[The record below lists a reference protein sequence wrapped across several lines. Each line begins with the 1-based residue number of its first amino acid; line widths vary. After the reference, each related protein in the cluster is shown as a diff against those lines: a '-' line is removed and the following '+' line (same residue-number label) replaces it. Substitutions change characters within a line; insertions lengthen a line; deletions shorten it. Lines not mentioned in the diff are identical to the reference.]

1 MYINKENNMSYPNV
15 INDLNVD
22 INCERLFD
30 KLFLYYNKYQKIKN
44 GSKSQAD
51 DSTVYERADF
61 ITFIEQNPNFLNKFG
76 KVSSSKLVDYSAKF
90 LVGTDLLNHDEKK
103 RSKIDMNKDYYAAR
117 KLVIQDSKNFRG
129 NDKQSRVPNGQPF
142 SYDSTSYYGNQ
153 KQQHTNYTQQPT
165 NQAQPQARPYDD
177 LSGLKIPSFM
187 SRNDYHDDYHDY
199 NQSNNIHS
207 NNNRVNQEKKSSHS
221 NKLTGNKS
229 KRRIKGVDR
238 TKKPLFYRGLAIPA
252 LVASLAIG
260 GNAIFRAAENKNKL
274 DNTTY
279 EVSKEEGI
287 SPSSYLS
294 NSGSIDDLLY
304 SPMLTD
310 NLVNSF
316 NVYSLEDNFNK
327 LLASKYINEGNYGI
341 YKYIENGIA
350 SGELHSV
357 EDLRNY
363 SRANEVYSLLV
374 MQDEFINSLGK
385 HRDPNIRFASY
396 KKAPDVKDDF
406 KQGDYIISFYDRCG
420 LPVSVKTLF
429 TDNSTSQ
436 YIDNSIKNNLIIKA
450 SLDDIEKKCK
460 NNESYKNTIDYYNSL
475 IDVTNLVSNSF
486 SETNTFALRN
496 HEKHFFITD
505 DKIATK
511 GVDFNAQKEVDKMK
525 MNLNYDN
532 DKDDERD
539 DR

>member
-30 KLFLYYNKYQKIKN
+30 KLFLYFNKYQKIKN

-90 LVGTDLLNHDEKK
+90 LVGMDLLNHDEKK
-103 RSKIDMNKDYYAAR
+103 RSKININEDYYAAR
-117 KLVIQDSKNFRG
+117 ELVIQDSKNFRG

-153 KQQHTNYTQQPT
+153 KQQHTNYTQQHT
-165 NQAQPQARPYDD
+165 NQVAQPQARPYDD

-187 SRNDYHDDYHDY
+187 YRNDYHDY

-207 NNNRVNQEKKSSHS
+207 NNNRVNQEKKSSNS
-221 NKLTGNKS
+221 NKLTGNKP
-229 KRRIKGVDR
+229 KRRIKGVD
-238 TKKPLFYRGLAIPA
+238 KNKNPLFYRGFAIALA
-252 LVASLAIG
+252 ASLAIG

-279 EVSKEEGI
+279 EVSKKEGI

-316 NVYSLEDNFNK
+316 NVYSLEDNFDK
-327 LLASKYINEGNYGI
+327 FLANQYINEGNYGI
-341 YKYIENGIA
+341 YKYIEKGIE

-385 HRDPNIRFASY
+385 HRDPKVRFASY
-396 KKAPDVKDDF
+396 EKASDVKDDN
-406 KQGDYIISFYDRCG
+406 KLGDYIISFYDRYG
-420 LPVSVKTLF
+420 LPVSNTTLF
-429 TDNSTSQ
+429 TDNFTSQ

-460 NNESYKNTIDYYNSL
+460 NNENYKNTIDYYNS
-475 IDVTNLVSNSF
+475 IIEATNRVLDGF
-486 SETNTFALRN
+486 YATNTFALRN
-496 HEKHFFITD
+496 HHEKHFFITD
-505 DKIATK
+505 GKIVTT
-511 GVDFNAQKEVDKMK
+511 GVDFNSQKDVDKMK
-525 MNLNYDN
+525 MNLNYNN

>member
-15 INDLNVD
+15 INDLDVD

-30 KLFLYYNKYQKIKN
+30 KLYSNFNKYQKIKN
-44 GSKSQAD
+44 NSKSQAD
-51 DSTVYERADF
+51 DSTIYERADF
-61 ITFIEQNPNFLNKFG
+61 ITFIEHNPNFLNKFG
-76 KVSSSKLVDYSAKF
+76 MVSSSKLVDYYAEIFMEQS
-90 LVGTDLLNHDEKK
+90 LLNYGKEKK
-103 RSKIDMNKDYYAAR
+103 SKIDMDKDYYAAR
-117 KLVIQDSKNFRG
+117 DLVIQDSKNFRG

-142 SYDSTSYYGNQ
+142 RYVSSSYYGNQ
-153 KQQHTNYTQQPT
+153 KQQPTNYKQQPT
-165 NQAQPQARPYDD
+165 KQAQPQARHYDD

-187 SRNDYHDDYHDY
+187 SRNNYHDDYHDY

-221 NKLTGNKS
+221 NKLTGNKP

-238 TKKPLFYRGLAIPA
+238 TKKLLRGLAIPA

-316 NVYSLEDNFNK
+316 NVYSLEDNFDK

-385 HRDPNIRFASY
+385 HRDPKIRFASY

-406 KQGDYIISFYDRCG
+406 KQGDYIISFYDRYG
-420 LPVSVKTLF
+420 LANTTLF
-429 TDNSTSQ
+429 TDNFTSQ
-436 YIDNSIKNNLIIKA
+436 YIDNSIKNNLIIKT

-460 NNESYKNTIDYYNSL
+460 NNENYKNTIDYYNSL
-475 IDVTNLVSNSF
+475 INVTNLVSKSF

-496 HEKHFFITD
+496 HEKHFSLLD
-505 DKIATK
+505 SKIVTT
-511 GVDFNAQKEVDKMK
+511 GVDFNSKKDVDKMK
-525 MNLNYDN
+525 MNLNYNN

>member
-30 KLFLYYNKYQKIKN
+30 KLFLYFNKYQKIKN

-90 LVGTDLLNHDEKK
+90 LVGMDLLNHDEKK
-103 RSKIDMNKDYYAAR
+103 RSKININEDYYAAR
-117 KLVIQDSKNFRG
+117 ELVIQDSKNFRG

-153 KQQHTNYTQQPT
+153 KQQHTNYTQQHT
-165 NQAQPQARPYDD
+165 NQVAQPQARPYDD
-177 LSGLKIPSFM
+177 LSGLKIPPFM
-187 SRNDYHDDYHDY
+187 SRNDYHDY

-221 NKLTGNKS
+221 NKLTRNKP

-238 TKKPLFYRGLAIPA
+238 NKNLLYRGLAIA
-252 LVASLAIG
+252 LAASLAIG
-260 GNAIFRAAENKNKL
+260 GNAIFRAAENKKKL

-279 EVSKEEGI
+279 EASKEEGI

-316 NVYSLEDNFNK
+316 NVYSLEDNFDK
-327 LLASKYINEGNYGI
+327 FLANQYINEGNYGI

-385 HRDPNIRFASY
+385 HRDPKIRFASY
-396 KKAPDVKDDF
+396 EKAPDVKDGN
-406 KQGDYIISFYDRCG
+406 KLGDYIISFYDRYG
-420 LPVSVKTLF
+420 LPVSASF
-429 TDNSTSQ
+429 TDNFTSQ
-436 YIDNSIKNNLIIKA
+436 YIDNSIKNNLIIKT

-460 NNESYKNTIDYYNSL
+460 NNENYKNTIDYYNSL
-475 IDVTNLVSNSF
+475 INVTNLVSKSF

-496 HEKHFFITD
+496 HHEKHFFITD
-505 DKIATK
+505 GKIVTT
-511 GVDFNAQKEVDKMK
+511 GVDFNSQKDVDKMK
-525 MNLNYDN
+525 MNLNYNN